1 MLRSLKGNVTR
12 IAVALIAIAA
22 LSMPI
27 YAQTAAPALEK
38 PKLMVGVGGKPLF
51 YYLPLTIA
59 ERNGYFKAEG
69 LDIEILDFPGGARAL
84 QALLGG
90 SVDVVSGAYEH
101 TITQQAKGQFIE
113 ALVLQGKYAGI
124 VLGMTKEKAAAYKS
138 PADLKGMKIGV
149 TAPGSST
156 NMFVNVLL
164 AKAGLKPDAVAII
177 GVGATAGAI
186 AIMKRGEIDA
196 IANLDPVIS
205 QLEADG
211 SIVPVIDTRT
221 AKGMQD
227 VYSGAYAAGSI
238 YVPVDFAK
246 KYPNTAQAFVN
257 AMVRA
262 LRFIQSST
270 PDQIVAAVPPEYYAD
285 KALYKAALIK
295 NLDGFKHDG
304 FISLEASQNVYRDL
318 KTFDPGVQSATVDL
332 AKTVN
337 MSFQQKAAQKFK

>member
-1 MLRSLKGNVTR
+1 MRRMLT
-12 IAVALIAIAA
+12 AFAAA
-22 LSMPI
+22 LACAVFAATAG
-27 YAQTAAPALEK
+27 AQALEK
-38 PKLMVGVGGKPLF
+38 PKLTIGVGGKTLF

-69 LDIEILDFPGGARAL
+69 LDLEIQDFPGGARAL

-101 TITQQAKGQFIE
+101 TITQQAKGQNIE

-124 VLGMTKEKAAAYKS
+124 VLGMSKAKAATYKS

-177 GVGATAGAI
+177 GVGATAGAV

-196 IANLDPVIS
+196 IANLDPVIA
-205 QLEADG
+205 QLESDG
-211 SIVPVIDTRT
+211 TVVPVVDTRT

-227 VYSGAYAAGSI
+227 VYGGAYAAGCI

-246 KYPNTAQAFVN
+246 KYPNTAQAVVN
-257 AMVRA
+257 AMMRA
-262 LRFIQSST
+262 LRFIQTST
-270 PDQIVAAVPPEYYAD
+270 PDQIVAAVPSDYYTD
-285 KALYKAALIK
+285 KALYKAALEK

-304 FISLEASQNVYRDL
+304 SIGMDAAQAVYRDL
-318 KTFDPGVQSATVDL
+318 KSFDPQIQAAPSVDL
-332 AKTVN
+332 AKTFN
-337 MSFQQKAAQKFK
+337 MTFQQKAAQKYK

>member
-1 MLRSLKGNVTR
+1 MVRILTR
-12 IAVALIAIAA
+12 VVCALAAVCAFA
-22 LSMPI
+22 LSAS
-27 YAQTAAPALEK
+27 AQSIEK
-38 PKLMVGVGGKPLF
+38 PKLTVGVGGKSLF

-69 LDIEILDFPGGARAL
+69 LDVEILDFPGGAKAL

-113 ALVLQGKYAGI
+113 ALVLQGKYSAI
-124 VLGMTKEKAAAYKS
+124 VLGMPKDKAATYKS
-138 PADLKGMKIGV
+138 AADLKGKKVGV

-164 AKAGLKPDAVAII
+164 AKAGLKPDAVSII
-177 GVGATAGAI
+177 GVGATAGSI
-186 AIMKRGEIDA
+186 AIVKRGEIDA

-205 QLEADG
+205 QLESDG
-211 SIVPVIDTRT
+211 SIVAVVDTRT
-221 AKGMQD
+221 AKGMQEI
-227 VYSGAYAAGSI
+227 YGGAYAAGCV
-238 YVPVDFAK
+238 YVPVDFSK

-262 LRFIQSST
+262 LRFIQTST
-270 PDQIVAAVPPEYYAD
+270 PDQIVAAVPPEYYGD
-285 KALYKAALIK
+285 RALYKAALEK
-295 NLDGFKHDG
+295 NLESFRHDG
-304 FISLEASQNVYRDL
+304 FISMEASQNVYRDL
-318 KTFDPGVQSATVDL
+318 KTFDPGVQGATVDL

-337 MSFQQKAAQKFK
+337 MTFQQKASQKYK

>member
-1 MLRSLKGNVTR
+1 MRRMLTALAAAFGLFF
-12 IAVALIAIAA
+12 IASTAG
-22 LSMPI
+22 
-27 YAQTAAPALEK
+27 AQGLEK
-38 PKLMVGVGGKPLF
+38 PKLTLGVGGKTLF

-69 LDIEILDFPGGARAL
+69 LDVEFQDFPGGARSL

-101 TITQQAKGQFIE
+101 TITQQAKGQNIE

-124 VLGMTKEKAAAYKS
+124 VLGMSKAKAAAYKS
-138 PADLKGMKIGV
+138 PADLKGAKIGV

-156 NMFVNVLL
+156 NMFVNILL

-177 GVGATAGAI
+177 GVGATAGAV

-196 IANLDPVIS
+196 ISNLDPVIA
-205 QLEADG
+205 QLESDG
-211 SIVPVIDTRT
+211 TIVPVIDTRT

-227 VYSGAYAAGSI
+227 VYGGAYAAGSI

-246 KYPNTAQAFVN
+246 KYPNTAQAVVN

-262 LRFIQSST
+262 LRFINSST
-270 PDQIVAAVPPEYYAD
+270 PDQIVAAVPADYYTD
-285 KALYKAALIK
+285 KALYKAALEK
-295 NLDGFKHDG
+295 NLEGFKHDG
-304 FISLEASQNVYRDL
+304 AIGMEAAQAVYRDL
-318 KTFDPGVQSATVDL
+318 KSFDPQIQAAPSVDL
-332 AKTVN
+332 AKTFN
-337 MSFQQKAAQKFK
+337 MTFQQKAVQRYK

>member
-1 MLRSLKGNVTR
+1 MRRMLTAVT
-12 IAVALIAIAA
+12 AALGLFVFASTAIA
-22 LSMPI
+22 
-27 YAQTAAPALEK
+27 QAPEK
-38 PKLMVGVGGKPLF
+38 PKLTIGVGGKTLF

-69 LDIEILDFPGGARAL
+69 LDVEIQDFPGGAKAL

-90 SVDVVSGAYEH
+90 SADVVSGAYEH
-101 TITQQAKGQFIE
+101 TITQQAKGQNIE

-124 VLGMTKEKAAAYKS
+124 VLGMSKAKAAAYKS

-164 AKAGLKPDAVAII
+164 AKAGLKPDAVSII
-177 GVGATAGAI
+177 GVGATAGAV

-196 IANLDPVIS
+196 ISNLDPVIA
-205 QLEADG
+205 QLESDG
-211 SIVPVIDTRT
+211 TIVPVIDTRT
-221 AKGMQD
+221 EKGMKE
-227 VYSGAYAAGSI
+227 VYGGAYAAGCI

-246 KYPNTAQAFVN
+246 KYPNTAQAVVN

-262 LRFIQSST
+262 LRFIQHST
-270 PDQIVAAVPPEYYAD
+270 PDQIVAAVPSDYYTD
-285 KALYKAALIK
+285 RALYKAALEK

-304 FISLEASQNVYRDL
+304 AIGMDAAQAVYRDL
-318 KTFDPGVQSATVDL
+318 RSFDPQIQAAPSVDL
-332 AKTVN
+332 AKTFN
-337 MSFQQKAAQKFK
+337 MTFQQKAVAKFK